1 MEISKPSPPEERSIL
16 LSPNPVCDA
25 LCQAINDYL
34 YDIIYENTN
43 PENYEKSIFAFAELL
58 KALGEETNAIMY
70 LADYQK
76 RLESIE

>member
-1 MEISKPSPPEERSIL
+1 MKISKPSPPEERSIL
-16 LSPNPVCDA
+16 LSQTVCDA

-34 YDIIYENTN
+34 YDIIYENKN

-58 KALGEETNAIMY
+58 KALGQEANAIMY
-70 LADYQK
+70 LADYQE

>member
-16 LSPNPVCDA
+16 LSQTVCDA

-43 PENYEKSIFAFAELL
+43 PENYEKVFL
-58 KALGEETNAIMY
+58 
-70 LADYQK
+70 
-76 RLESIE
+76 RLRNF

>member
-1 MEISKPSPPEERSIL
+1 MKISKPSPPEERSIL
-16 LSPNPVCDA
+16 LSQTVCDA

-43 PENYEKSIFAFAELL
+43 PENYEKSIFAFAALL
-58 KALGEETNAIMY
+58 KALGQEANAIMY
-70 LADYQK
+70 LADYQE

>member
-16 LSPNPVCDA
+16 LSQTVCDA

-43 PENYEKSIFAFAELL
+43 PELRKKYFCVCGTF
-58 KALGEETNAIMY
+58 
-70 LADYQK
+70 
-76 RLESIE
+76 ESFR